1 METVTGMTKTEKWI
15 TYGILTVVGLEIIR
29 HFTWRDKGVTVKPPF
44 QPIGMSPYAS
54 VARRA

>member
-1 METVTGMTKTEKWI
+1 MTKTEKWI